1 MLPHLLAT
9 LLFSLT
15 SILTTSQTL
24 ILSDNIETTK
34 STNSQFFDTLPTPPT
49 YHIIDEPLSL
59 FTKDNVLLYNTIYL
73 YAPETEDLLSSLDT
87 DPLTDYIKRGGN
99 LMVVATPTNSQTS
112 FLIRELCLKLGIQFN
127 YNEETNQDIIYSNL
141 NKNQDESLTINS
153 NWLKLQSNWNIQY
166 QGLTLTRAST
176 LRQDAIRSH
185 GGYTSE
191 TSLSQS
197 YYTSLLSTRKKKA
210 LLVAIEGRNGARV
223 IVSGSDTICSNAMFG
238 TEDNSEKDS
247 LDNRLLC
254 NQMSKWLH
262 KESGILKATIQT
274 LKSNTE
280 MEQVENEN
288 RKRMERKVLW
298 EAGVASPLHVYMSNE
313 TVTMSVVLEEKKKEH
328 KEKENKWKLYKTDV
342 KNPIIINIL
351 SKKKIVST
359 TTLRDGV
366 TKGIYMGDVQ
376 LPETYGKYVMQ
387 VLYQTPG
394 YNVIE
399 RRRTV
404 YVEPKERI
412 LNTSKIYSGICVVI
426 TMMKA
431 YQLVFL

>member
-197 YYTSLLSTRKKKA
+197 YYTSLLSTRKKKQ
-210 LLVAIEGRNGARV
+210 
-223 IVSGSDTICSNAMFG
+223 
-238 TEDNSEKDS
+238 KD
-247 LDNRLLC
+247 
-254 NQMSKWLH
+254 
-262 KESGILKATIQT
+262 
-274 LKSNTE
+274 
-280 MEQVENEN
+280 
-288 RKRMERKVLW
+288 
-298 EAGVASPLHVYMSNE
+298 
-313 TVTMSVVLEEKKKEH
+313 
-328 KEKENKWKLYKTDV
+328 
-342 KNPIIINIL
+342 
-351 SKKKIVST
+351 
-359 TTLRDGV
+359 
-366 TKGIYMGDVQ
+366 
-376 LPETYGKYVMQ
+376 
-387 VLYQTPG
+387 
-394 YNVIE
+394 
-399 RRRTV
+399 
-404 YVEPKERI
+404 
-412 LNTSKIYSGICVVI
+412 
-426 TMMKA
+426 
-431 YQLVFL
+431 